1 MSLSLERFW
10 KLVAESQL
18 LSDTNCTALAVKFVQ
33 QQGPSASAE
42 LAARWLIDD
51 KRISPYQAKV
61 LLAGRPGP
69 FVYGD
74 YRIYDRIES
83 GRLAGIFRALH
94 AETKHPVCLF
104 FLSGAAAQDPE
115 ILHRLAQQA
124 AAAHRASVGH
134 PHLSRCYHLA
144 DEKSY
149 KFIVLQDLQGKR
161 LERRL
166 ATGGALPPAEACR
179 VARQAALGLARL
191 HAMGLAHGDVRPAN
205 IWLESDGTCKL
216 LLFPLSR
223 DPLSDAP
230 PGQLVAKAEGRRPP
244 PQADYIAPE
253 LIDGGEADARSDI
266 YSLGCTLYHAL
277 ANQAPFSG
285 GDLAQKLQR
294 HRAETP
300 LPLDELNPA
309 ISPALAKL
317 VKYMMAKD
325 PDLRYQQANS
335 VVEALLPHLAP
346 GEAETQP
353 RPPSRR
359 SQAYEAWLAKHL
371 AAMPHSPPTPASV
384 KVPTQL
390 AAAEPAATR
399 TATPA
404 AAPAAAAPAKAV
416 AAQAVPAAALA
427 PTLTMTPEQAAPVA
441 AAVPAQAFVA
451 QAVPTAALAPTLTMT
466 PEQAAPMA
474 VVAQPVVPMAQPVLP
489 MGQPVSPMA
498 QPMPAVAVPVQPG
511 YTSAMPAVAAIA
523 TPMAAPAYATAAAMG
538 VPTAVA
544 AMPVTPLH
552 GGAMPGAMPIQSHE
566 LAAVTMEASESAG
579 VRARRAAR
587 RTRRLALGVGLAMLL
602 TVGVTL
608 GAIYKL
614 GGKEMLEELESSSAT
629 QKADDAAVTLANAPP
644 VVDATAKTPVEP
656 LEPIWTPDGAMW
668 SSPTHG
674 KPIDVAFL
682 APGSEAVIV
691 LRPADLLKH
700 PQGELLLDP
709 KVLGPLAEWVRTEL
723 PAMSGASLENIV
735 QVVIGLLESTGKT
748 RVALVVHVKE
758 PVPEAALLTA
768 WGNPAAE
775 KLEDKTYFQKPD
787 VAYYVP
793 KSRKGQVIVVAP
805 PVEMKDVI
813 ASDGQAVLLP
823 LDVERLLAHSDGDRL
838 LTAVIGPGLLST
850 PGKGLFA
857 GSAARLKDPVDWFL
871 TGADPTSPMPMS
883 EPRAVLFSC
892 HLKSELFA
900 ELRVENDSAGPE
912 SPDPAKAMRDR
923 LKLVAKKVDLGV
935 HSLEW
940 TPYSQNVLVEL
951 PDMVRTAQQ
960 FTRVGTADK
969 EIVVRTYL
977 PAKAAS
983 SLALGTYLCLLEN
996 PKGVAA
1002 PRPGASAASG
1012 PQANTAASVLDK
1024 KITISFP
1031 RNTLEMCMQMMQD
1044 ELGIP
1049 IEIKGGDLQ
1058 LDGITK
1064 NQSFGLDE
1072 HDKPA
1077 REIFKKILL
1086 QANPDGKLVY
1096 IFKPNES
1103 GKGEMIWLTTRAAVA
1118 KRGDKLPPEL
1128 EKAPAKKK

>member
-1 MSLSLERFW
+1 
-10 KLVAESQL
+10 
-18 LSDTNCTALAVKFVQ
+18 
-33 QQGPSASAE
+33 
-42 LAARWLIDD
+42 
-51 KRISPYQAKV
+51 
-61 LLAGRPGP
+61 
-69 FVYGD
+69 
-74 YRIYDRIES
+74 
-83 GRLAGIFRALH
+83 
-94 AETKHPVCLF
+94 
-104 FLSGAAAQDPE
+104 
-115 ILHRLAQQA
+115 
-124 AAAHRASVGH
+124 
-134 PHLSRCYHLA
+134 
-144 DEKSY
+144 
-149 KFIVLQDLQGKR
+149 LQGKR

-223 DPLSDAP
+223 DPLSDAA
-230 PGQLVAKAEGRRPP
+230 PGQLVAKTEGRRPP

-371 AAMPHSPPTPASV
+371 AAMPHSPPTPVSV

-390 AAAEPAATR
+390 VAAEPAATR
-399 TATPA
+399 TATMP
-404 AAPAAAAPAKAV
+404 AAPAAVTPAKAV

-441 AAVPAQAFVA
+441 AAVPAQAVPAQAVVA

-474 VVAQPVVPMAQPVLP
+474 VFAQPVA
-489 MGQPVSPMA
+489 PMA
-498 QPMPAVAVPVQPG
+498 QPMPAVAMPVQPG
-511 YTSAMPAVAAIA
+511 YPSAMPAVAAMA
-523 TPMAAPAYATAAAMG
+523 SPLAAPAYATAAAMG

-544 AMPVTPLH
+544 AMPATPLH
-552 GGAMPGAMPIQSHE
+552 GGALPGAMPIQSHE

-614 GGKEMLEELESSSAT
+614 GGKEMLEELESTPSAT
-629 QKADDAAVTLANAPP
+629 QKANDSAVTLANAPP
-644 VVDATAKTPVEP
+644 VEDVTAKTPAEP
-656 LEPIWTPDGAMW
+656 LEPIWTPDGTMW

-700 PQGELLLDP
+700 PQGEMLLDP

-735 QVVIGLLESTGKT
+735 QVVIGLLESAGKT
-748 RVALVVHVKE
+748 RLALVVHVKE
-758 PVPEAALLTA
+758 PVPEAALLAA

-857 GSAARLKDPVDWFL
+857 GSAARLKEPIDWFL
-871 TGADPTSPMPMS
+871 TGADPTSPMPMA

-900 ELRVENDSAGPE
+900 ELRVENDQAGPE
-912 SPDPAKAMRDR
+912 SPEAAKAMRER
-923 LKLVAKKVDLGV
+923 LKLVSKKVDLGV

-1012 PQANTAASVLDK
+1012 SQAKTPAALLDK

-1031 RNTLEMCMQMMQD
+1031 RNTLEMCMKMMED

-1049 IEIKGGDLQ
+1049 IVIQGGDLQ

-1096 IFKPNES
+1096 VFKPNDS
-1103 GKGEMIWLTTRAAVA
+1103 GSGEMIWLTTRAAVA
-1118 KRGDKLPPEL
+1118 KRGDQLPPEL